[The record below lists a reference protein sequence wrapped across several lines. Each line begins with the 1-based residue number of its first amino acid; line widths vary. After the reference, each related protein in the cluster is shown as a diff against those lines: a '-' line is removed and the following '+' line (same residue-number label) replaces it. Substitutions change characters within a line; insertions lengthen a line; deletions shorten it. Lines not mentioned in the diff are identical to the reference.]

1 VGCHELCVRMIRAI
15 PLWPLVVGV
24 RWLEMTLADL
34 GNIGEFIGA
43 IGVIASLIYVGLEVR
58 RNTKALR
65 AQAHETVVSGYMD
78 SINVIS
84 QHAETFAKGIQ
95 STYDEFK
102 KFPDDEKVVFVG
114 MIFGF
119 FKHFEQIHAQYRQ
132 GLIGEEEWSAWSE
145 HIGMQF
151 HQAGPQWWW
160 KLRRSS
166 FAPPFREYL
175 DHCPRPEMELLTDIL
190 KNRGNHENR

>member
-1 VGCHELCVRMIRAI
+1 
-15 PLWPLVVGV
+15 
-24 RWLEMTLADL
+24 MTLANL
-34 GNIGEFIGA
+34 GDIGEFVGA

-65 AQAHETVVSGYMD
+65 AQAHETVVSGYMA

-84 QHAETFAKGIQ
+84 QHAEIFAKGIQ

-132 GLIGEEEWSAWSE
+132 GLIGEEEWAAWSE

-151 HQAGPQWWW
+151 HQTGPQWWW

-175 DHCPRPEMELLTDIL
+175 DQCPQPEMELLTDIL
-190 KNRGNHENR
+190 KNRESDENG